1 MTAKEYL
8 KQYENAVRVV
18 ERVQREYD
26 EQMEQIDSIRSA
38 LGGDGLP
45 RSGKIS
51 KQVEKQ
57 AIRLAEKAE
66 ELMEAEVN
74 AIEIRQEIFNMILK
88 VPGEPGDV
96 LQARYVNLMKWED
109 VADQVGYTV
118 RHTHN
123 LHRIG
128 LEQIG
133 ALL

>member
-18 ERVQREYD
+18 ERVQQEYD

-45 RSGKIS
+45 RSGEMS

-66 ELMEAEVN
+66 ELIEAEAN
-74 AIEIRQEIFNMILK
+74 AIEIRQEIFKTILK

-96 LQARYVNLMKWED
+96 LQARYVNLMKWEE

-123 LHRIG
+123 LHKTA
-128 LEQIG
+128 LEEIRK
-133 ALL
+133 LI